1 MEFFTNRILVNQPK
15 KSFSDIVKEV
25 TNKGMNKVAFKQE
38 KEAVLHGNQ
47 DKLDTDG
54 DGSITGKDLADL
66 RKNRNNKKKKSKKA
80 SSDSFV
86 KISSITPNKDGTVTL
101 DIDPSSI
108 KLAQEDDINEANE
121 KMKKECEDDE
131 LEDSEEEE
139 SEEEE
144 SEEDGEEDSEEDSE
158 EDGEEESDED
168 GDEDGDE
175 DDEDGEDKDEYTAMI
190 ESFEKEMGWNK
201 DSGTEMEKA
210 SEEKCGCGTSYAS
223 ENEEKKASSVR
234 FIKVANL
241 TDKQKGVFRE
251 YWSNIWPKEFI
262 DAVLDTEN

>member
-1 MEFFTNRILVNQPK
+1 M
-15 KSFSDIVKEV
+15 S
-25 TNKGMNKVAFKQE
+25 KVASKQE

-47 DKLDTDG
+47 NRLDTDG
-54 DGSITGKDLADL
+54 DGSITGKDLANL
-66 RKNRNNKKKKSKKA
+66 RKNKNSKKKKSKKA
-80 SSDSFV
+80 SSDSFA

-121 KMKKECEDDE
+121 KMKKKCEDDE
-131 LEDSEEEE
+131 LEDSDEEESDEEKSDEESDEEE
-139 SEEEE
+139 SEEESDEEE
-144 SEEDGEEDSEEDSE
+144 S
-158 EDGEEESDED
+158 EEESDEEESEEES
-168 GDEDGDE
+168 DEEESDE
-175 DDEDGEDKDEYTAMI
+175 EGEDKDEYTAMI